1 MMRDTYRVGN
11 RVRNWYKIRILSLQ
25 EVKLKLMQE
34 FLTVMVMD
42 ALLYKVIVESYDLDV
57 EDLCIKYLA

>member
-1 MMRDTYRVGN
+1 
-11 RVRNWYKIRILSLQ
+11 
-25 EVKLKLMQE
+25 MQE

-42 ALLYKVIVESYDLDV
+42 ALLYKVILESYDLDV